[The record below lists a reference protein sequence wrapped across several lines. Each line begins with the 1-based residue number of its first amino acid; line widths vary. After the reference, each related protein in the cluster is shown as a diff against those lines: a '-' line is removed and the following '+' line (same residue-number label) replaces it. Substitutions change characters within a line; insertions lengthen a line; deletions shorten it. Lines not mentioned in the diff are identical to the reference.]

1 MRRAADLVAR
11 LQALQP
17 NDRNLGQHFL
27 VEEVHLE
34 AIVELA
40 GDLSGRTVL
49 EIGPGPG
56 TLTEHL
62 LRAGAVVHAIEID
75 PVAVEHLQ
83 ANFAPELSNG
93 SLTLDEGDAL
103 TAAWPERIDAVVSN
117 IPYQISSPLI
127 GALEQHRQR
136 HGAPDV
142 VVVLVQEE
150 FAERLTIATPAD
162 RGSLGVCTALG
173 WSSSMERRVPPGSFR
188 PPPAVMSRVCVLRP
202 IEHPSEVDHRLIR
215 QTVHAA
221 FHHRRRKLRTS
232 LRRPPRRLSR
242 LPGWHAARWKAALAS
257 MDDDPVLDL
266 RPEDLTVSEWRDFC
280 RRLAAAEVQ
289 DPS

>member
-11 LQALQP
+11 LQARQP
-17 NDRNLGQHFL
+17 NDRSLGQHFL
-27 VEEVHLE
+27 IEEAHLE
-34 AIVELA
+34 AIVGLA
-40 GDLSGRTVL
+40 GDLSGRRVL
-49 EIGPGPG
+49 EVGPGPG

-62 LRAGAVVHAIEID
+62 LRAGALVHAIEID
-75 PVAVEHLQ
+75 GVAVEHLRTV
-83 ANFAPELSNG
+83 FAAEIEAG
-93 SLTLDEGDAL
+93 SLMLHEGDAL
-103 TAAWPERIDAVVSN
+103 TASWPKHIDAMVSN

-127 GALEQHRQR
+127 GALEQHRHR

-150 FAERLTIATPAD
+150 FAERLTVATPAD

-188 PPPAVMSRVCVLRP
+188 PPPAVMSRVCVLHP
-202 IEHPSEVDHRLIR
+202 IEHPTEVDHRLVR

-232 LRRPPRRLSR
+232 LRRAPRRLSR
-242 LPGWHAARWKAALAS
+242 LPGWHAARWKAAMAS
-257 MDDDPVLDL
+257 MEEDPVLDL
-266 RPEDLTVSEWRDFC
+266 RPEDLPVEAWREFC
-280 RRLAAAEVQ
+280 RRLAATEVQ
-289 DPS
+289 DSS

>member
-1 MRRAADLVAR
+1 MRRAVDLVAR
-11 LQALQP
+11 LQARQP
-17 NDRNLGQHFL
+17 NDRSLGQHFL
-27 VEEVHLE
+27 IDETHLN
-34 AIVELA
+34 AIATMA
-40 GDLSGRTVL
+40 GDLHGRTVL

-75 PVAVEHLQ
+75 AVAVDHLRTT
-83 ANFAPELSNG
+83 FAGEIEEQQLV
-93 SLTLDEGDAL
+93 LTEGDAL
-103 TAAWPERIDAVVSN
+103 EATWPDKIDAVVSN

-127 GALEQHRQR
+127 DALEKHRQR

-142 VVVLVQEE
+142 VVLLVQEE
-150 FAERLTIATPAD
+150 FAERLTLATPAD
-162 RGSLGVCTALG
+162 RGSLGICTALG
-173 WSSSMERRVPPGSFR
+173 WEGAMERRVPPGAFR

-202 IEHPSEVDHRLIR
+202 IDHPAGVDHRLVR

-257 MDDDPVLDL
+257 MEDDPVLDL
-266 RPEDLTVSEWRDFC
+266 RPEDLSVEAWCTFC
-280 RRLAAAEVQ
+280 QRLGSAEVENL
-289 DPS
+289 